1 MKEKKKGNLAKVRY
15 LSVFFAGL
23 AVVLFFYAG
32 RVEAAENLA
41 LFNFEN
47 ASNMKVEKGK
57 KLNLAEGVK
66 ATSWKSSNPKVV
78 KVSKKGIAAA
88 LKTGKAVITAKV
100 NGKKEECQITVVKD
114 VLKGSSY
121 IKKSYR
127 TWEDPDHGKKVTVKS
142 GKWIDG
148 MTDFL
153 VNLEQQNADDVV
165 YKKCSKIT
173 AIEEDI
179 SGASVYFEAVGVI
192 NGKETSFPCVAVF
205 TDDYEYEQYDYA
217 LMLQPVIWV
226 TDDGKLLYGAGSF
239 WYA

>member
-1 MKEKKKGNLAKVRY
+1 MEERKKGNIGKVGY
-15 LSVFFAGL
+15 LSVFLAGL
-23 AVVLFFYAG
+23 AVILFFHVG

-47 ASNMKVEKGK
+47 ASNMRVEKGK
-57 KLNLAEGVK
+57 KLDLAEGVK
-66 ATSWKSSNPKVV
+66 ASSWKSSNPKVV
-78 KVSKKGIAAA
+78 KVSKKGIATT

-100 NGKKEECQITVVKD
+100 DGKKEECQITVVKD
-114 VLKGSSY
+114 ILKGSSY
-121 IKKSYR
+121 IKKTYR
-127 TWEDPDHGKKVTVKS
+127 TWENPDNGKKATVKS
-142 GKWIDG
+142 GKLMDG
-148 MTDFL
+148 LTNFL

-217 LMLQPVIWV
+217 LMLQHVIWV
-226 TDDGKLLYGAGSF
+226 TDDGQLLYGAGSF